1 MMVDVVVGYLHC
13 WGWMSV
19 IAAITNSKQ
28 TFHFIASLA
37 HKSYQ
42 LSIGRSFLIRYLP
55 HPVLHK
61 VTLGGQHSSLLHF
74 MHWFIIV
81 MGVVGSV
88 TGHCVPNEEC
98 VTRES
103 FIRNRIIITTGI
115 HILLRCGDRQR
126 LHRYIVHPQ
135 FSLQTVLLQPSP
147 TASCECIAHTQC
159 DMFDLRNIYT
169 HPIINSII
177 ER

>member
-42 LSIGRSFLIRYLP
+42 LSIGRSFLIRYSP
-55 HPVLHK
+55 HPVLHT
-61 VTLGGQHSSLLHF
+61 VTVGGQHSSLLHF
-74 MHWFIIV
+74 IHWFIIV

-115 HILLRCGDRQR
+115 HILLRCGDYIYILYTHSLVYR
-126 LHRYIVHPQ
+126 RYS
-135 FSLQTVLLQPSP
+135 FSPPPPPPAIALRILNVTCLICEIFIRTPLSTVL
-147 TASCECIAHTQC
+147 
-159 DMFDLRNIYT
+159 
-169 HPIINSII
+169 
-177 ER
+177 